1 MARVGI
7 PNAWANAL
15 MRQRGALLTYQWL
28 YLLLCM
34 VGALFVTAPRI
45 LSQPVIYT
53 TSATVSFPPE
63 RFGSLYNNGQPT
75 GDFAAVEEIA
85 VTLVRYL
92 RDGEQARYP
101 SLGSPLQGVKYTPQ
115 PDGTIVVTTVAS
127 SPQEAQRLA
136 DDAAE
141 ALARSIRAAGGRE
154 IFRVLSGGYLAHAL
168 LEGDSS
174 PTPFE
179 QQLRTLYLTSSFG
192 LNRPTSPDQRQIQLE
207 DLSAEDRSNLARAFE
222 IRDVE
227 LVNLDIPWVR
237 EQIARQ
243 GLDCRTALRTD
254 PTRAPQFCQDEQRLT
269 TGLDAIRNAL
279 RILDTPFIPDAP
291 SEVYRNSNAV
301 LPSEPVA
308 RNIAPLLALTLLAGL
323 VFGGVGVAID
333 RAAGVMPKLI
343 ELWACREL
351 IMNLVLRDLRV
362 RYKGSALGYLWTQFA
377 PLLMML
383 VFWFVFSFLMQS
395 SGAMYPIFLLVGL
408 LPWNFCAE
416 AVSAGTRSILD
427 NANLIKKVYF
437 PREVLPL
444 VTVLS
449 SLLNFVLSLPML
461 LVLMTIL
468 QLLYEPLGGRLN
480 FSWTFAYLPV
490 LLLIQTIF
498 LLGVT
503 LIFSAFAVKY
513 RDFMHLIGILVQF
526 WFFLTPVVYSL
537 DNIDLVVAG
546 LPVATVIR
554 WVNPM
559 ASIVDFY
566 RDILYGNMVPVGQIP
581 TPGLPALD
589 SVLRVSV
596 TALVVLGIG
605 YWFFQRR
612 SGSFGEEI

>member
-53 TSATVSFPPE
+53 TSATVTFPPE

-75 GDFAAVEEIA
+75 GDYAAVEEIA
-85 VTLVRYL
+85 ISLVRYL

-127 SPQEAQRLA
+127 SPKEAQRLA

-168 LEGDSS
+168 LQGDAS

>member
-1 MARVGI
+1 
-7 PNAWANAL
+7 
-15 MRQRGALLTYQWL
+15 
-28 YLLLCM
+28 
-34 VGALFVTAPRI
+34 
-45 LSQPVIYT
+45 
-53 TSATVSFPPE
+53 
-63 RFGSLYNNGQPT
+63 
-75 GDFAAVEEIA
+75 
-85 VTLVRYL
+85 
-92 RDGEQARYP
+92 
-101 SLGSPLQGVKYTPQ
+101 LQG
-115 PDGTIVVTTVAS
+115 
-127 SPQEAQRLA
+127 
-136 DDAAE
+136 DA
-141 ALARSIRAAGGRE
+141 
-154 IFRVLSGGYLAHAL
+154 
-168 LEGDSS
+168 S

>member
-53 TSATVSFPPE
+53 TSATVTFPPE

-75 GDFAAVEEIA
+75 GDYAAVEEIA
-85 VTLVRYL
+85 ISLVRYL

-168 LEGDSS
+168 LQGDAS

>member
-168 LEGDSS
+168 LQGDSS

>member
-53 TSATVSFPPE
+53 TSATVTFPPE

-75 GDFAAVEEIA
+75 GDYAAVEEIA

-168 LEGDSS
+168 LQGDAS

>member
-53 TSATVSFPPE
+53 TSATVTFPPE

-75 GDFAAVEEIA
+75 GDYAAVEEIA
-85 VTLVRYL
+85 ISLVRYL

-127 SPQEAQRLA
+127 SPKEAQRLA

-168 LEGDSS
+168 LQGDAS

-461 LVLMTIL
+461 FVLMVLL

-490 LLLIQTIF
+490 LLLIQSIF